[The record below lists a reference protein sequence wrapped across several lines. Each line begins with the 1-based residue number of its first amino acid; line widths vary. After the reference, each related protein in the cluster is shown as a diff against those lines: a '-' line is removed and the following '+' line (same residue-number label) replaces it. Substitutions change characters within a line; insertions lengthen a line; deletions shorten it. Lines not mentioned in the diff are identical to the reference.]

1 MIGIFEIKEGG
12 GPVGQVTVEQ
22 QGLYY
27 RISCRCSLTE
37 KAMRRLVVVSGDK
50 REDLGTLVPMEGVF
64 GLEKRIPVKRLGNGK
79 PEFFLMGKEN
89 TKREKY
95 VPVYPE
101 EPFSYMS
108 RLKDAYLERRNGQLG
123 IVIRG

>member
-1 MIGIFEIKEGG
+1 
-12 GPVGQVTVEQ
+12 
-22 QGLYY
+22 
-27 RISCRCSLTE
+27 
-37 KAMRRLVVVSGDK
+37 
-50 REDLGTLVPMEGVF
+50 
-64 GLEKRIPVKRLGNGK
+64 
-79 PEFFLMGKEN
+79 MGKEN
-89 TKREKY
+89 TNREKY

>member
-1 MIGIFEIKEGG
+1 MVGTFEIKDGASS
-12 GPVGQVTVEQ
+12 VGKATVEQ

-27 RISCRCSLTE
+27 KISCRCHLTKKGMHRLTVFCNE
-37 KAMRRLVVVSGDK
+37 KQ
-50 REDLGTLVPMEGVF
+50 EDLGTLVPMDGGF
-64 GLEKRIPVKRLGNGK
+64 GLEKRIPVKRLGDGQ
-79 PEFFLMGKEN
+79 PEFLLMSKDSIRKE
-89 TKREKY
+89 KF

>member
-37 KAMRRLVVVSGDK
+37 KTMRRLVVVSGDK

-64 GLEKRIPVKRLGNGK
+64 G
-79 PEFFLMGKEN
+79 
-89 TKREKY
+89 
-95 VPVYPE
+95 
-101 EPFSYMS
+101 
-108 RLKDAYLERRNGQLG
+108 
-123 IVIRG
+123 